1 MENVIAPCNCVP
13 ESSANRRTPMEYLVY
28 LSIKI
33 AHFEMR
39 KRLNNGF
46 VLTSVR
52 QKVWSG
58 TSGQIKT
65 LFDVLFY
72 GTLL

>member
-1 MENVIAPCNCVP
+1 
-13 ESSANRRTPMEYLVY
+13 MEYLVY
-28 LSIKI
+28 LSIKT

-39 KRLNNGF
+39 KRLNNGV
-46 VLTSVR
+46 VLTRVR

-58 TSGQIKT
+58 TNGQIKT
-65 LFDVLFY
+65 MFDVYFY